1 MAPWGTVLA
10 FLTRM
15 SCPAR
20 HPLRVRRTRR
30 WAALLLALSLAA
42 CHGDG
47 GGPVGLDPSL
57 TGHWSGT
64 AKAHTVHFSADFT
77 QRGQAVT
84 GTGDF
89 SSPLGGGP
97 FTVAGTVSGANVD
110 LALTSAELG
119 ATSFK
124 GHFTA
129 AHRVE
134 GTLDLPGDSDLD
146 LTLDRD

>member
-1 MAPWGTVLA
+1 
-10 FLTRM
+10 M
-15 SCPAR
+15 SR
-20 HPLRVRRTRR
+20 DTHRPLGPRGARR
-30 WAALLLALSLAA
+30 WRALLLAVSLAA
-42 CHGDG
+42 CHGNG
-47 GGPVGLDPSL
+47 GGPVGPDPSL
-57 TGHWSGT
+57 TGHWTGT

-77 QRGQAVT
+77 QNGQAVT
-84 GTGDF
+84 GSGDF

-97 FTVAGTVSGANVD
+97 FTVTGTASGANVD
-110 LALTSAELG
+110 LVLASAEFG
-119 ATSFK
+119 ATSFR